1 LSVIAYSETQRH
13 MAHDSPEIVRV
24 FVWMPVR
31 ERLAARYV
39 YMRPRTIADSRE
51 LGPAKLRELHALAI
65 C

>member
-1 LSVIAYSETQRH
+1 